1 MENLFWIGHA
11 SFYIKNKA
19 GLNIFID
26 PFNISE
32 ETAKNK
38 ADVILIT
45 HAHFD
50 HCSKKDIEKI
60 ATQDTE
66 IIAAPGCLSE
76 LDYKKLKIIQP
87 NESLSVKGIEIETV
101 PAYNI
106 KKERVQFHPKSNN
119 WVGYIIDVDG
129 TKIYHAGDTDFIDE
143 MNGLKSKNIEF
154 ALLPMGGTYTMDEEE
169 AVEAAKA
176 INAKFIV
183 PMHYKNL
190 LGKVGSE
197 RIEKEL
203 KNKKRVNALILKE
216 VQEPTYSFNNR

>member
-11 SFYIKNKA
+11 SFYIKSRA

-38 ADVILIT
+38 ADIILIT

-76 LDYKKLKIIQP
+76 SDYRILKIMRP
-87 NESLSVKGIEIETV
+87 NESMSAKGIKIETI

-106 KKERVQFHPKSNN
+106 KKERMQFHPKSNG
-119 WVGYIIDVDG
+119 WVGYIIEVDG

-143 MNGLKSKNIEF
+143 MNGLKAKNIDF
-154 ALLPMGGTYTMDEEE
+154 ALLPMGGTYTMNEEE
-169 AVEAAKA
+169 AIDAAKA
-176 INAKFIV
+176 INAKSVV

-190 LGKVGSE
+190 VGKAGAE
-197 RIEKEL
+197 KIEKEV
-203 KNKKRVNALILKE
+203 KKRVNALILKE
-216 VQEPTYSFNNR
+216 IQEPTYSFNR